1 MQFKYYYCLGLTVLL
16 FSCNNKDRITN
27 DVQEVNS
34 NPTTAITETQEE
46 NTVIVNCDTL
56 QLKNSKATIYLFGSF
71 EDEDSNNTIFTLT
84 QNGKTII
91 QDSIISNRFKLLY
104 KDFTGDSVNDLLIH
118 NYTGTRSNEFYNLY
132 ITDTL
137 NNMLKRIKGFGKIPN
152 PRYDSDNNLITCYG
166 LTGTNYVKFYHIE
179 NDTILDYG
187 ITVEDDLMPE
197 NNFEERYQQT
207 VNKIK
212 TKQHQ

>member
-1 MQFKYYYCLGLTVLL
+1 MRFKFYYCLGLTVLL
-16 FSCNNKDRITN
+16 YNCNNKGGTTN
-27 DVQEVNS
+27 YEQEVDS
-34 NPTTAITETQEE
+34 NPTTAITETHEE

-56 QLKNSKATIYLFGSF
+56 QLKNSKATLYLFGSF
-71 EDEDSNNTIFTLT
+71 EDEDSNNTIFMLT

-91 QDSIISNRFKLLY
+91 HDSIISNRFKLLY
-104 KDFTGDSVNDLLIH
+104 KDFTGDSINDLLIH
-118 NYTGTRSNEFYNLY
+118 HYTGTRSNEFYNLY

-137 NNMLKRIKGFGKIPN
+137 NNRLKRIKGFEKIPN
-152 PRYDSDNNLITCYG
+152 PRYDNGYSLITCYG

-197 NNFEERYQQT
+197 NNFEERYQQA

>member
-1 MQFKYYYCLGLTVLL
+1 MRFKFYYCLGLTVLL
-16 FSCNNKDRITN
+16 YNCNNKGGTTN
-27 DVQEVNS
+27 YEQEVNS
-34 NPTTAITETQEE
+34 NPTTAITETHEE

-56 QLKNSKATIYLFGSF
+56 QLKNSKATLYLFGSF
-71 EDEDSNNTIFTLT
+71 EDEDSNNTIFMLT

-91 QDSIISNRFKLLY
+91 HDSIISNRFKLLY
-104 KDFTGDSVNDLLIH
+104 KDFTGDSINDLLIH
-118 NYTGTRSNEFYNLY
+118 HYTGTRSNEFYNLY

-137 NNMLKRIKGFGKIPN
+137 NNRLKRIKGFEKIPN
-152 PRYDSDNNLITCYG
+152 PRYDNDYNLITCYG

-197 NNFEERYQQT
+197 NNFEERYRQA

>member
-1 MQFKYYYCLGLTVLL
+1 MQFKFYYCLGLTVFL
-16 FSCNNKDRITN
+16 FSCNNKDRITS
-27 DVQEVNS
+27 DAQKVNS
-34 NPTTAITETQEE
+34 NPTTSITETHEE

-56 QLKNSKATIYLFGSF
+56 QLKNSKANLYLFGNF
-71 EDEDSNNTIFTLT
+71 DDEDSNNTIFTLT

-118 NYTGTRSNEFYNLY
+118 HYTGTRSNEFYNLY

-137 NNMLKRIKGFGKIPN
+137 NNRLKRIKGFEKIPN

-166 LTGTNYVKFYHIE
+166 LTGTNYVEFYHIE

-187 ITVEDDLMPE
+187 ITVEDNLMPE
-197 NNFEERYQQT
+197 NNFEEQYLQA

>member
-1 MQFKYYYCLGLTVLL
+1 MRFKFYYCLGLTVLL
-16 FSCNNKDRITN
+16 YNCNNKGGTTN
-27 DVQEVNS
+27 YEQEVDS
-34 NPTTAITETQEE
+34 NPTTAITETHEE

-56 QLKNSKATIYLFGSF
+56 QLKNSKATLYLFGSF
-71 EDEDSNNTIFTLT
+71 EDEDSNNTIFMLT

-91 QDSIISNRFKLLY
+91 HDSIISNRFKLLY
-104 KDFTGDSVNDLLIH
+104 KDFTGDSINDLLIH
-118 NYTGTRSNEFYNLY
+118 HYTGTRSNEFYNLY

-137 NNMLKRIKGFGKIPN
+137 NNRLKRIKGFEKIPN
-152 PRYDSDNNLITCYG
+152 PKYDNGYSLITCYG

-197 NNFEERYQQT
+197 NNFEERYQQA

>member
-1 MQFKYYYCLGLTVLL
+1 MRFKFYYCLGLTMLL
-16 FSCNNKDRITN
+16 FGCNNKDHVTN
-27 DVQEVNS
+27 EEVNS
-34 NPTTAITETQEE
+34 NPTTAITETPDE

-56 QLKNSKATIYLFGSF
+56 QLKNSKATLYLFGSF
-71 EDEDSNNTIFTLT
+71 EDEDSNNTIFMLT

-91 QDSIISNRFKLLY
+91 HDSIISNRFKLLY
-104 KDFTGDSVNDLLIH
+104 KDFTGDSINDLPIH
-118 NYTGTRSNEFYNLY
+118 HYTGTRSNEFYNLY

-137 NNMLKRIKGFGKIPN
+137 NNRLKRIKGFEKIPN
-152 PRYDSDNNLITCYG
+152 PRYDNDYNLITCYG
-166 LTGTNYVKFYHIE
+166 LTGTNYMKFYHIE

-187 ITVEDDLMPE
+187 ITVEYDLMPE
-197 NNFEERYQQT
+197 NNFEERYRQA

>member
-27 DVQEVNS
+27 YVQEVNS

-56 QLKNSKATIYLFGSF
+56 QLKNSKATLYLFGSF

-118 NYTGTRSNEFYNLY
+118 HYTGTRSNEFYNLY

-207 VNKIK
+207 LNKIK

>member
-16 FSCNNKDRITN
+16 FGCNNKDRITN
-27 DVQEVNS
+27 NAQEVNS
-34 NPTTAITETQEE
+34 NPTIAITETHEE

-56 QLKNSKATIYLFGSF
+56 QLKNSKATLYLFGSF

-118 NYTGTRSNEFYNLY
+118 HYTGTRSNEFYNLY

-137 NNMLKRIKGFGKIPN
+137 NNRLKRIKGFEKIPN

-166 LTGTNYVKFYHIE
+166 LTGTNYVEFYHIE
-179 NDTILDYG
+179 NDIILDYG
-187 ITVEDDLMPE
+187 ISVEDDLMPE
-197 NNFEERYQQT
+197 NNFEERYQQA

>member
-1 MQFKYYYCLGLTVLL
+1 MQFKFYYCLGLTVFL

-27 DVQEVNS
+27 DAQEVNG
-34 NPTTAITETQEE
+34 NPTTSITETHEE
-46 NTVIVNCDTL
+46 DTVIVNCDTL
-56 QLKNSKATIYLFGSF
+56 QLKNSKATLYLFGSF
-71 EDEDSNNTIFTLT
+71 EDENSNNTIFTLT

-118 NYTGTRSNEFYNLY
+118 HYTGTRSNEFYNLY

-137 NNMLKRIKGFGKIPN
+137 NNKLKRIKGFGKIPN

-166 LTGTNYVKFYHIE
+166 LTGTNYVQFYHIE

-197 NNFEERYQQT
+197 NNFEERYQQA